1 MPGRL
6 HNKSIIVTG
15 AASGIGRET
24 AIAIARE
31 GGKVAC
37 SDVNET
43 GTDMTVD
50 MIKEFKGQAF
60 CHRADVSKAEEV
72 SVLVDE
78 TVQRFGRLDGA
89 FNNAGIEG
97 VQCPLADCPPET
109 WDRAIGVNLVG
120 TFNCMKYEIRAMLR
134 TKGGSI
140 VNNSSILGYVGF
152 PNASAYVAAKHGVLG
167 LTKTGAL
174 DYATQGI
181 RVNAVCPGFIETPML
196 ERGGIT
202 TNPELRQMVVN
213 LHPMKRMGTANEI
226 AESVIW
232 LLSDTSSFVTGVAIP
247 VDGGYLSQ

>member
-15 AASGIGRET
+15 AASGIGRQT
-24 AIAIARE
+24 AISIARE

-43 GTDMTVD
+43 GTDMTVE

-60 CHRADVSKAEEV
+60 CHKADVSNAENV
-72 SVLVDE
+72 RLLVDE
-78 TVQRFGRLDGA
+78 TIQRFGRLDGA

-134 TKGGSI
+134 FKGGSI
-140 VNNSSILGYVGF
+140 VNNSSILGYVAF

-167 LTKTGAL
+167 LTKTAAL
-174 DYATQGI
+174 EYATQGV

-196 ERGGIT
+196 ERGGIS
-202 TNPELRQMVVN
+202 TNPELRRMVTE
-213 LHPMKRMGTANEI
+213 LHPMKRIGKPEEV
-226 AESVIW
+226 AELVVW
-232 LLSDTSSFVTGVAIP
+232 LLSDSASFVTGTAIP